1 MAKKKSSSTA
11 ALVEHNVADEEH
23 PERLTLEETWPP
35 EHLRE
40 QDDSGR
46 GYETGVPDAD
56 DGTEPFAH
64 REDITTPYQEIGLSS
79 EGPFIAPA
87 PVTPPDAPTT
97 GKRSKQTVA
106 SMPRDL
112 AFAKF
117 RDSLFTLCF
126 KFGFTLET
134 YESGS
139 SGVVI
144 AVDVS
149 DAKGS
154 AKRALAVSG
163 MADLE
168 LRK

>member
-11 ALVEHNVADEEH
+11 ALVEHNVSDEEH
-23 PERLTLEETWPP
+23 PERLTLEETWPA
-35 EHLRE
+35 
-40 QDDSGR
+40 D
-46 GYETGVPDAD
+46 TIDAEPLEED

-64 REDITTPYQEIGLSS
+64 REDITTQYQEIGLSS

-87 PVTPPDAPTT
+87 PVTPPEAPTA
-97 GKRSKQTVA
+97 GKRPKQTVA
-106 SMPRDL
+106 SMTREQ

-126 KFGFTLET
+126 KFGFTLEAGIAINPN
-134 YESGS
+134 YGP
-139 SGVVI
+139 VI
-144 AVDVS
+144 RAVDVS

-154 AKRALAVSG
+154 AKRALAVSS

>member
-23 PERLTLEETWPP
+23 PERLTLEETWPT
-35 EHLRE
+35 ENSE
-40 QDDSGR
+40 
-46 GYETGVPDAD
+46 
-56 DGTEPFAH
+56 DGTEVFSACGP
-64 REDITTPYQEIGLSS
+64 EDFGGSDEESHFTAQTRAQACGLSS

-97 GKRSKQTVA
+97 GKRPKQTVA
-106 SMPRDL
+106 SMPREL

-126 KFGFTLET
+126 KFGFTLDVN
-134 YESGS
+134 SVDGHIQ
-139 SGVVI
+139 V
-144 AVDVS
+144 VDVS

>member
-11 ALVEHNVADEEH
+11 ALVEHNVSDEEH
-23 PERLTLEETWPP
+23 PERLTLEETWPA
-35 EHLRE
+35 
-40 QDDSGR
+40 
-46 GYETGVPDAD
+46 ETLDNSSDGCAYTPDE

-87 PVTPPDAPTT
+87 PVTPPEAPAT
-97 GKRSKQTVA
+97 GKRPKQTVA

-126 KFGFTLET
+126 KFGFTLEAD
-134 YESGS
+134 
-139 SGVVI
+139 GVI
-144 AVDVS
+144 GGLKIRAVDVS

>member
-11 ALVEHNVADEEH
+11 ALVEHRDVSDEEH
-23 PERLTLEETWPP
+23 PDRLPIEETWPVQSDAADNSSDGCAYTP
-35 EHLRE
+35 
-40 QDDSGR
+40 D
-46 GYETGVPDAD
+46 DAD

-97 GKRSKQTVA
+97 SKRPKQTVA
-106 SMPRDL
+106 SMPREL

-117 RDSLFTLCF
+117 RDSLCF

-134 YESGS
+134 DASGHTHNIQ
-139 SGVVI
+139 V
-144 AVDVS
+144 VDVS

-154 AKRALAVSG
+154 AKRALAVSS